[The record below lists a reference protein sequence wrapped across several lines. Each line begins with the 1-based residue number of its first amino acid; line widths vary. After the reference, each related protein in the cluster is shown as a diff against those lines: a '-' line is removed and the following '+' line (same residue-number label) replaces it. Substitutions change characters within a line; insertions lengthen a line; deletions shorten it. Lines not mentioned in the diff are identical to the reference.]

1 MLAGIMRN
9 SWIFVVGCVCA
20 VFATQVGHAGGQAAG
35 GTIEGHVRA
44 TGPTPANPII
54 RLGAD
59 PKCAQLNGGKR
70 PQQELI
76 VRSADG
82 GIANAFVAVQGNFK
96 TAAPKTPVMLD
107 QKNCI
112 YHPRM
117 VGAQVGQVLQVSN
130 SDPVL
135 HNVHSSAKSN
145 GFDVGQPQAGMVFKY
160 TLKPAPEVLLHIQCD
175 VHSWMNAWVGV

>member
-1 MLAGIMRN
+1 MRIMSTILTVSAFAALIAAG
-9 SWIFVVGCVCA
+9 
-20 VFATQVGHAGGQAAG
+20 TQVGHAGAQAAG

-82 GIANAFVAVQGNFK
+82 GLANVFVAVQGNFPK
-96 TAAPKTPVMLD
+96 TAPPK
-107 QKNCI
+107 
-112 YHPRM
+112 
-117 VGAQVGQVLQVSN
+117 
-130 SDPVL
+130 
-135 HNVHSSAKSN
+135 
-145 GFDVGQPQAGMVFKY
+145 
-160 TLKPAPEVLLHIQCD
+160 
-175 VHSWMNAWVGV
+175 

>member
-1 MLAGIMRN
+1 ALVATIG
-9 SWIFVVGCVCA
+9 
-20 VFATQVGHAGGQAAG
+20 TQVGHAGQAAA
-35 GTIEGHVRA
+35 GTIVGHVRA

-82 GIANAFVAVQGNFK
+82 GIANVFVAVEGNFK
-96 TAAPKTPVMLD
+96 SAPPKTPVTLD

-112 YHPRM
+112 YQPRV
-117 VGAQVGQVLQVSN
+117 VGAQVGQVLQVMN

-135 HNVHSSAKSN
+135 HNVHSSSKPN
-145 GFDVGQPQAGMVFKY
+145 TFDV
-160 TLKPAPEVLLHIQCD
+160 
-175 VHSWMNAWVGV
+175 